1 MRPRV
6 DFFQTFRPCAPALAA
21 SGKTAATFDACAGQ
35 AESGPLGHPFHIET
49 RLTEQI
55 PARATRGRE
64 TASVTVIPAC
74 AVDNRDRCK
83 GYNLARRPPT

>member
-1 MRPRV
+1 MVMRPRV

-35 AESGPLGHPFHIET
+35 AESGALGHPFHIET

-55 PARATRGRE
+55 PGQGDPG
-64 TASVTVIPAC
+64 SGNGV
-74 AVDNRDRCK
+74 RD
-83 GYNLARRPPT
+83 GHPGVQV